1 MLQPV
6 LIKNDSRARWIIFS
20 VSLIV
25 LIVVV
30 ILSKVEVK
38 ISESFDVHIFALAN
52 AIINSTVAI
61 LLIAALVAIKQDK
74 YTLHRN
80 IMLAAIILSL
90 LFLLSYIA
98 HHLLAGET
106 RFGNIDKNDIIS
118 EEEKTAAGNTR
129 YVYYFLLLTHIPLA
143 ALILPLIL
151 FTAYRAL
158 TGEYDRHKKLARI
171 TWPIWLYVAI
181 SGVLVYL
188 LISPY
193 Y

>member
-98 HHLLAGET
+98 HHLLAGKPGLVT
-106 RFGNIDKNDIIS
+106 STKM
-118 EEEKTAAGNTR
+118 
-129 YVYYFLLLTHIPLA
+129 
-143 ALILPLIL
+143 IL
-151 FTAYRAL
+151 
-158 TGEYDRHKKLARI
+158 
-171 TWPIWLYVAI
+171 
-181 SGVLVYL
+181 
-188 LISPY
+188 
-193 Y
+193 

>member
-20 VSLIV
+20 VSIIVFIVV
-25 LIVVV
+25 LI
-30 ILSKVEVK
+30 LSRVEVK
-38 ISESFDVHIFALAN
+38 VSETFDVHIFALAN
-52 AIINSTVAI
+52 AIINSTVTI

-74 YTLHRN
+74 YRLHRN
-80 IMLAAIILSL
+80 IMLAAMILSL

-106 RFGNIDKNDIIS
+106 RFGNIDRNDIVS

-171 TWPIWLYVAI
+171 TWPLWLYVAI